1 MEAFSIQGI
10 KVVDAELLVVHQ
22 GKMNQLQVEKM
33 YQDQVHMINFQILV
47 QK

>member
-1 MEAFSIQGI
+1 MEAFSIQDM

-22 GKMNQLQVEKM
+22 GKTNQLQVEKM
-33 YQDQVHMINFQILV
+33 FQDQVHIINFQILV